1 MWNSHVVLIDLLIRT
16 RVLPCPVPTEELDL
30 MGPTVDGPRN
40 AVDKVLKCT
49 RMQT

>member
-1 MWNSHVVLIDLLIRT
+1 MLIDLLIRT

-30 MGPTVDGPRN
+30 MGLAVDGPRN
-40 AVDKVLKCT
+40 AVDKVLNGT